1 MSAVARAFASRARAL
16 VAHWSQR
23 PASTCSRRDAAEP
36 AASMI
41 APDADEFELQH
52 RPPASPPPAAWN
64 DWIAW
69 MPLAAPMAGAPGAA
83 PAAAVRVAEVSSSNR
98 AAVLDAA
105 VDAARPAKR
114 ARSATRESVT
124 TTTTATRGRG
134 RGRDR
139 HRTRTMSP
147 MREFIVSGLAN
158 DPL

>member
-23 PASTCSRRDAAEP
+23 PASTCTRRDAAES
-36 AASMI
+36 AASVI
-41 APDADEFELQH
+41 APDADDAGSFELQH
-52 RPPASPPPAAWN
+52 RPPAAPAPAAWN

-69 MPLAAPMAGAPGAA
+69 MPMVGAPGAA
-83 PAAAVRVAEVSSSNR
+83 QPAPRIEVSPSR

-114 ARSATRESVT
+114 SRSATRESVT
-124 TTTTATRGRG
+124 TRGRG
-134 RGRDR
+134 RGRER
-139 HRTRTMSP
+139 NRTRTMSP